1 MSGACHTGG
10 TIALRFLQESLH
22 QSPKVLDG
30 GAHLFCK
37 PALELLRF
45 FQTEPS
51 RMSEP
56 CAVIFREVAAEN
68 FLPTSLHQA
77 DWLGQAR
84 CLRRGAI
91 SVGRRGAYLP
101 RILLV
106 RSLHKILPGCRDEPQ
121 VLTRV
126 Q

>member
-1 MSGACHTGG
+1 MSGVCRTGS
-10 TIALRFLQESLH
+10 TVALRFLQESLH
-22 QSPKVLDG
+22 QSPKVFDW
-30 GAHLFCK
+30 GAHLFRK
-37 PALELLRF
+37 PVLEFPRFLRA
-45 FQTEPS
+45 EPTRLS
-51 RMSEP
+51 GP
-56 CAVIFREVAAEN
+56 CAVICKEVAAEN

-106 RSLHKILPGCRDEPQ
+106 RSLHKILTGCRDEPQ
-121 VLTRV
+121 VLKY
-126 Q
+126 

>member
-1 MSGACHTGG
+1 MSGVCRTGS
-10 TIALRFLQESLH
+10 TVALRFLQESLH
-22 QSPKVLDG
+22 QSPIFRKPVLQFPRFLR
-30 GAHLFCK
+30 AE
-37 PALELLRF
+37 PARL
-45 FQTEPS
+45 S
-51 RMSEP
+51 GP
-56 CAVIFREVAAEN
+56 CAVIFKEVAAEN